1 MDQYE
6 LAFFCASGGQTPAC
20 KARWLIEQSYNHMGL
35 GYAALFLG
43 LLSVITRSG
52 LVGLSAGIVGMAGLM
67 LYCRDYA
74 GLGFLLG
81 VLTLA
86 RAQSN
91 QHRAQHRTGQQQA

>member
-1 MDQYE
+1 MPAVVVARQRP
-6 LAFFCASGGQTPAC
+6 GGDGNPFVG
-20 KARWLIEQSYNHMGL
+20 RVG
-35 GYAALFLG
+35 GALFLG

-81 VLTLA
+81 ALTLA

-91 QHRAQHRTGQQQA
+91 QYRAQHRTGQQQA